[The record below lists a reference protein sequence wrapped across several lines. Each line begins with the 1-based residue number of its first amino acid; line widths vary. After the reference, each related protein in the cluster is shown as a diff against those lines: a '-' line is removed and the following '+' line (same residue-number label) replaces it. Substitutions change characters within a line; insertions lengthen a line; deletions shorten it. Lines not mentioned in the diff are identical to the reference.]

1 MQYDFNKPIDR
12 WDNNAVKYDE
22 MEQKYGRR
30 DLIPMWIADHG
41 RHGRPEQAGDVWLYQ
56 PSRFLF

>member
-30 DLIPMWIADHG
+30 DLVPMWIADMDLM
-41 RHGRPEQAGDVWLYQ
+41 PAQ
-56 PSRFLF
+56 PLR